1 MARAGQKVKLTSV
14 DELLC
19 VPQTEGTTDIDVRAI
34 YPFENH
40 PFKVLDDEKMD
51 ELVESI
57 KVNGVLT
64 PVLVR
69 PDDEGTYE
77 MISGHRRL
85 HAAKRAGLAKIPAIV
100 KGMTNDEA
108 TIAMVD
114 ANVQREE
121 ILPSE
126 RAFAY
131 RMKLEAIKRQGAR
144 NDLTS
149 PQSGARLNADNGTS
163 PQSGAKL
170 KISDITSP
178 QNGAKLVAADIVGQS
193 MGVSG
198 TQVSRMVRL
207 TELIKPLLNM
217 VDDKRLTLSAGIE
230 ISFFNKN
237 VQQWIYEYIQENGMI
252 KQEHFVELRK
262 YREDENLTQEGLIAI
277 LIGLDKPVST
287 SKKIT
292 INEKKLSNFFPD
304 NYSKTDM
311 EKVIYGL
318 LEQWKQAQQGEND
331 DRNKNE
337 LLLW

>member
-1 MARAGQKVKLTSV
+1 MASRAGQKIKLTSI

-19 VPQTEGTTDIDVRAI
+19 VPETEGTVDIDVRAI

-40 PFKVLDDEKMD
+40 PFRVVDDEKME

-57 KVNGVLT
+57 KANGVLT

-85 HAAKRAGLAKIPAIV
+85 HAAKKAGLLKIPAIV
-100 KGMTNDEA
+100 KEMTNDDA
-108 TIAMVD
+108 VIAMVD

-126 RAFAY
+126 KAFAY

-149 PQSGARLNADNGTS
+149 PLNG
-163 PQSGAKL
+163 GKL
-170 KISDITSP
+170 KENEEITST
-178 QNGAKLVAADIVGQS
+178 QKGRKLEAADIVGKS

-198 TQVSRMVRL
+198 TQIQRYIRL
-207 TELIKPLLNM
+207 TELIPKLLDM
-217 VDDKRLTLSAGIE
+217 VDEKRLALSVAVE
-230 ISFFNKN
+230 LSYMNKN
-237 VQQWIYEYIQENGMI
+237 VQQWIYEFIRENGMI
-252 KQEHFVELRK
+252 KQEQLMELRK
-262 YREDENLTQEGLIAI
+262 YRDDKNMTQEQLITI
-277 LIGLDKPVST
+277 LIGSASTVPT

-292 INEKKLSNFFPD
+292 LNERKLHKFFPAY
-304 NYSKTDM
+304 YSKAEM
-311 EKVIYGL
+311 ERVIFGL
-318 LEQWKQAQQGEND
+318 LEQWKQAQDSEE
-331 DRNKNE
+331 K
-337 LLLW
+337 